1 MTKPTIDERWMEW
14 IQNGFISKTMTRGQ
28 LFRTIFNIFVVYVIN
43 LFEETQN
50 EEEGSFGETR
60 NIYAA
65 LKSI

>member
-1 MTKPTIDERWMEW
+1 
-14 IQNGFISKTMTRGQ
+14 MTRGQ